1 MDKISK
7 LRLKFGLDKVQLTY
21 RSLIRMSFWI
31 VGSFLALAFLISL
44 ISPAKSISRFTTL
57 ASSDY
62 RSAEKEL
69 VEYLQE
75 NPEAK
80 DYWRLLVGL
89 RSEVKQ
95 VIKFQNQSDVLD
107 LQGGTRSFN
116 LEPFL
121 DAPSFM
127 NFLKT
132 AKSPSPEALKARY
145 LFLVS
150 GGKNSSLIF
159 KVHPDPEERAELAVV
174 SFGRIPFKDT
184 LKLADDLIES
194 GHESEELRKLAL
206 SCLAQLG
213 MTEELQSRLQSAEWQ
228 KYAENRTL
236 YKFHFDE
243 KNYGKMFYYLTQSQY
258 DLYTW
263 KVILVCSVAGLGW
276 MIFLIH
282 LGGGWRW
289 PKMDLVKVLCAVG
302 LGMLSAIF
310 CLFVVVLQ
318 DNWIGHDTREHTLIY
333 NLAYCILGIGLR
345 EEVCKMLLFLPMLYW
360 LRKEKSYC
368 RILIFSSLVGL
379 GFAIE
384 ENYGY
389 LSRAEG
395 DPGAL
400 MARFMTANFLHM
412 LMTGYICYYLTL
424 AIQYKGRHWDHFTS
438 AFIKVVLVHG
448 VYDFLLIDSNMV
460 EEGMDF
466 FAMMLYI
473 WIAMHYLKLMLDTSP
488 PTHRYVSL
496 TRVFTI
502 VLSVTFGLSLLVVS
516 LDIGVALALKASL
529 MAIIGNVM
537 FAYMFYYQMNDNIR

>member
-31 VGSFLALAFLISL
+31 VGSFLGIAFLISL
-44 ISPAKSISRFTTL
+44 ISPANSISRFKNL
-57 ASSDY
+57 ASTDY
-62 RSAEKEL
+62 KSAEKEL
-69 VEYLQE
+69 VEYLQK
-75 NPEAK
+75 NPDDK
-80 DYWRLLVGL
+80 KYWRLLVGL

-95 VIKFQNQSDVLD
+95 VIKFQNKSDVLD

-121 DAPSFM
+121 DGPAFM
-127 NFLKT
+127 KFLKT

-145 LFLVS
+145 LYLVS
-150 GGKNSSLIF
+150 GKIEL
-159 KVHPDPEERAELAVV
+159 KVHRSAVEKAELAVV

-213 MTEELQSRLQSAEWQ
+213 MVDELKSRLQSPEWQ

-243 KNYGKMFYYLTQSQY
+243 KNYGEVFYYLTLSQY
-258 DLYTW
+258 DLYNW

-276 MIFLIH
+276 MIFLLH

-289 PKMDLVKVLCAVG
+289 PKRDLAKVLLAIA
-302 LGMLSAIF
+302 LGMLSAVV
-310 CLFVVVLQ
+310 CLIVVVLQ
-318 DNWIGHDTREHTLIY
+318 DHWIGHDAREHTVIY

-345 EEVCKMLLFLPMLYW
+345 EEVCKMLLFLPLLYW
-360 LRKEKSYC
+360 LRNEKSYC

-384 ENYGY
+384 ENFGY

-424 AIQYKGRHWDHFTS
+424 AIQFKGRHWDHFTS

-448 VYDFLLIDSNMV
+448 VYDFLLIDGSMV

-529 MAIIGNVM
+529 MAVIGNVM